1 MQAAAT
7 PASVPPFERRTGA
20 HPPSMRRHRTTAILT
35 LLLAALAAVSVSPRP
50 AAGEGTEST
59 AVPQLV
65 FPLVAKTLWWDNY
78 GDPRPNGRHAGIDI
92 MAPHRSPVVAVEAG
106 RVKYWESG
114 LGGCMLYL
122 YGRSGTMYMYI
133 HLNNDVTPK
142 NDNRGRCHE
151 VAYSVKD
158 GAKVAA
164 GEQIAWNGDSGDA
177 NGNPHL
183 HFEVH
188 PGGGA
193 DASPYPHLKK
203 ALLPLFAA
211 KPGSQF
217 SLGLSG
223 SLVSAGAG
231 ILQLEVSRVRH
242 YPGGRWLDV
251 DPRTVDLAVPPEAV
265 VAPSLRVFAS
275 TAKREAKAPLPVV
288 VHTVAA
294 KTTIDAIL
302 GTSGVLIAGRISP
315 AR

>member
-1 MQAAAT
+1 
-7 PASVPPFERRTGA
+7 
-20 HPPSMRRHRTTAILT
+20 MRRHRTTAILVF
-35 LLLAALAAVSVSPRP
+35 LLAGLAAVSVSPRP
-50 AAGEGTEST
+50 AAGEGVSSA

-65 FPLVAKTLWWDNY
+65 FPLVAKTLWWDSY
-78 GDPRPNGRHAGIDI
+78 GDPRPNGRHAGVDI

-106 RVKYWESG
+106 RVKYWDSG

-151 VAYSVKD
+151 VAYSVPD

-193 DASPYPHLKK
+193 DVSPFPHLKK
-203 ALLPLFAA
+203 ARLPLFAA
-211 KPGSQF
+211 RPGSQF
-217 SLGLSG
+217 SLGLRG
-223 SLVSAGAG
+223 TLVPAGAG
-231 ILQLEVSRVRH
+231 GLQLEVTRVRH

-251 DPRTVDLAVPPEAV
+251 DPRVVDLAVLPETA

-275 TAKREAKAPLPVV
+275 TAVREPKAPLQVV

-294 KTTIDAIL
+294 KTTLDAII
-302 GTSGVLIAGRISP
+302 GAGGVLTAGRVSP

>member
-1 MQAAAT
+1 
-7 PASVPPFERRTGA
+7 VPR
-20 HPPSMRRHRTTAILT
+20 
-35 LLLAALAAVSVSPRP
+35 
-50 AAGEGTEST
+50 
-59 AVPQLV
+59 LV
-65 FPLVAKTLWWDNY
+65 FPLVASTDLWDNY
-78 GDPRPNGRHAGIDI
+78 GDPRPNGRHAGID
-92 MAPHRSPVVAVEAG
+92 MENPWRAPVVAVEAG
-106 RVKYWESG
+106 SVKYWESG

-151 VAYSVKD
+151 VAYTVND

-193 DASPYPHLKK
+193 DTNPYRHLKR
-203 ALLPLFAA
+203 ASRPLFAA
-211 KPGSQF
+211 KPGSDF
-217 SLGLSG
+217 SLGLRG
-223 SLVSAGAG
+223 NLVGASAG
-231 ILQLEVSRVRH
+231 LVQLEVDRVRH
-242 YPGGRWLDV
+242 YPGGRWLDI
-251 DPRTVDLAVPPEAV
+251 DTRTVELAVPPEAV
-265 VAPSLRVFAS
+265 VAPSLDLVSSVARRAP
-275 TAKREAKAPLPVV
+275 KAAFPVV
-288 VHTVAA
+288 AHTVKA

-302 GTSGVLIAGRISP
+302 GASGALSAAKVSP

>member
-1 MQAAAT
+1 
-7 PASVPPFERRTGA
+7 
-20 HPPSMRRHRTTAILT
+20 MRRHRTTARVIFLA
-35 LLLAALAAVSVSPRP
+35 LLLAGLAAVSVSPRP
-50 AAGEGTEST
+50 AAGESAGTT

-65 FPLVAKTLWWDNY
+65 FPLVAKTQWWDSY
-78 GDPRPNGRHAGIDI
+78 GDARPNGSHAAIDI
-92 MAPHRSPVVAVEAG
+92 MAPHRAPVVAVEAG

-133 HLNNDVTPK
+133 HLNNDLTPK
-142 NDNRGRCHE
+142 NDNRGRCNE
-151 VAYSVKD
+151 VAFAVKD

-193 DASPYPHLKK
+193 DVNPYPFLKK
-203 ALLPLFAA
+203 ARLPLFAA
-211 KPGSQF
+211 KPGSPF

-223 SLVSAGAG
+223 NLVSAGAG
-231 ILQLEVSRVRH
+231 AVQLEVERVRH

-265 VAPSLRVFAS
+265 VAPSLRVVAS
-275 TAKREAKAPLPVV
+275 TAKREPKVALPVV
-288 VHTVAA
+288 VHTVAG
-294 KTTIDAIL
+294 KTTLDAIL
-302 GTSGVLIAGRISP
+302 GTSGALVAGRVSP
-315 AR
+315 QR